1 MFALRAAKGEDLAR
15 NFEIWRTSVQATHDF
30 LLPKDFAEIAELVEK
45 SYMPSGNFTVAVDAE
60 DLAHGFIGVTGDHVD
75 ALFVHAGSR
84 GKGVGRLLLETF
96 LSDRDEV
103 TVDVNEQ
110 NSSGRMFYEKMGFQ
124 ITGRSDFDDAG
135 RPYPLLHMR
144 WRRT

>member
-1 MFALRAAKGEDLAR
+1 MFSLRPATGKDFPR
-15 NFEIWRTSVQATHDF
+15 NFEVWRSAVLATHGFLSARDF
-30 LLPKDFAEIAELVEK
+30 HEISMLVEK
-45 SYMPSGNFTVAVDAE
+45 SYLPSAPLVVAVDDE
-60 DLAHGFIGVTGDHVD
+60 DVPHGFMGTTEDKVD
-75 ALFVHAGSR
+75 ALFVHAESR

-110 NSSGRMFYEKMGFQ
+110 NSPGRMFYEKMGLQ
-124 ITGRSDFDDAG
+124 ITGRSDFDNGG

-144 WRRT
+144 WRRS

>member
-1 MFALRAAKGEDLAR
+1 MFTLRPATGKDLPR
-15 NFEIWRTSVQATHDF
+15 TFEIWRSSVRATHGFLSERDF
-30 LLPKDFAEIAELVEK
+30 REISGMVEGSYLPAAPLVA
-45 SYMPSGNFTVAVDAE
+45 AVDDE
-60 DLAHGFIGVTGDHVD
+60 DVPHGFMGTTGDNID
-75 ALFVHAGSR
+75 ALFVHAESR
-84 GKGVGRLLLETF
+84 GKGVGRLLLGTF

-124 ITGRSDFDDAG
+124 KTGRSDFDDAG

-144 WRRT
+144 WRRS

>member
-1 MFALRAAKGEDLAR
+1 MFSLRPATGKDLPR
-15 NFEIWRTSVQATHDF
+15 NFEIWRSAVLATHDF
-30 LLPKDFAEIAELVEK
+30 LSDKDFHEISVLVET
-45 SYMPSGNFTVAVDAE
+45 SYLPAAPLVVAVDDE
-60 DLAHGFIGVTGDHVD
+60 DVPHGFMGTTGDNID
-75 ALFVHAGSR
+75 ALFVHAESR

-96 LSDRDEV
+96 LSGRDEV

-135 RPYPLLHMR
+135 RPYPLLHIR
-144 WRRT
+144 WRRQ